1 MYSRSRS
8 RSDSDGFQPAD
19 NAKINKVHIR
29 PEVIDIATIKDVAKA
44 AGVSPATV
52 SRVIT
57 NKGNTTSD
65 TEARVHAAIQ
75 QLNYVPYASAAAD
88 RSFTFSFSLTKS
100 LDELRGNT
108 FFNDVLYGLSQG
120 AKEHDCSIQF
130 SLFDSVEEQIDK
142 CKKWYQQK
150 KADGFI
156 VTSLLSS
163 DKDLLIRTMLEEQI
177 PVILIGSSLTHNIL
191 SIHNDNV
198 RDSYM
203 ATKYLIDKGYS
214 NIVLLTNEAKQ
225 DVVYD
230 RIHGYRRAIEENG
243 LSLASTH
250 VLYMNGKDED
260 ASETL
265 DRAQREGVVIDA
277 IIAMDSIMSLGVLN
291 YCQSR
296 GIRVPDEMGILCFND
311 APYLG
316 KTATPITSVDLN
328 PLLLGSEA
336 FQLLYRFVQD
346 QARPTVNR
354 NVTLPSRII
363 ERRSTDRQL

>member
-1 MYSRSRS
+1 M
-8 RSDSDGFQPAD
+8 
-19 NAKINKVHIR
+19 ILI
-29 PEVIDIATIKDVAKA
+29 ITIKDVAKA

-75 QLNYVPYASAAAD
+75 KLNYIPNISSMTD
-88 RSFTFSFSLTKS
+88 RSFTFSFTLTRSLA
-100 LDELRGNT
+100 ELRGNT
-108 FFNDVLYGLSQG
+108 FFSDVLYGISQG
-120 AKEHDCSIQF
+120 AKDYDCNIQF
-130 SLFDSVEEQIDK
+130 SLFDSVQEQINK
-142 CKKWYQQK
+142 CKKLFKQK
-150 KADGFI
+150 KVDGFI
-156 VTSLLSS
+156 VTSILSS
-163 DKDLLIRTMLEEQI
+163 DKDMLIKTMLEEQI

-203 ATKYLIDKGYS
+203 ATTYLIDKGYS

-250 VLYMNGKDED
+250 VLYTDGLD
-260 ASETL
+260 ANISETL
-265 DRAQREGVVIDA
+265 NQAQKEGVVFDA
-277 IIAMDSIMSLGVLN
+277 IIAMNSIMSLGVLD

-296 GIRVPDEMGILCFND
+296 GIRIPDDMGIMCFND
-311 APYLG
+311 APYLDMIS
-316 KTATPITSVDLN
+316 TAITSVDLN

-336 FQLLYRFVQD
+336 FQLLYNFVQEHSK
-346 QARPTVNR
+346 QSVNR

-363 ERRSTDRQL
+363 ERNSTNRQT